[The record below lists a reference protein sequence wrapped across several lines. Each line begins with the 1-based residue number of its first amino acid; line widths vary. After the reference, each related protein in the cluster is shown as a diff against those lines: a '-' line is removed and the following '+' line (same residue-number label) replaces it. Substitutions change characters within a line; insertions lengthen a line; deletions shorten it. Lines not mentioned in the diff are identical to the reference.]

1 MESIK
6 QFKKSLKRFF
16 TKPKDTKNQQIVNG
30 WYKSYEALEKYAFND
45 VNKNQVRENLLQGIR
60 GQMIQSKPNRFWWL
74 STAAAIIIIGSFG
87 LWFVQHQS
95 QNKPLTYL
103 SSATKTGM
111 MKYLILS
118 DSTEVWLNASSKF
131 KYPTAFSKASRT
143 VYLPQG
149 EAFFQVKRDV
159 KRPFKVHVG
168 ELEVRVLGTSF
179 NINNYADLKSQ
190 TIVVNTGKVQ
200 VSLKNKVLAVM
211 EKGKQLSYNKSTGTF
226 DVKEVNQA
234 LSFSWRDGNTILQEA
249 NFETVAAVFKNL
261 YGVEL
266 KSKIENIHQFSYTL
280 TIQKQVSLADN
291 LSLICKMHHINY
303 RKEGNV
309 ILLY

>member
-6 QFKKSLKRFF
+6 QFRKSLKRFF
-16 TKPKDTKNQQIVNG
+16 TKSKDTKNQQIVNG

-45 VNKNQVRENLLQGIR
+45 VDKNQVRENLLQGIR
-60 GQMIQSKPNRFWWL
+60 GQMLQSNPHRLRWL
-74 STAAAIIIIGSFG
+74 SAAAVILIMGSFG
-87 LWFVQHQS
+87 LWLVKSQS
-95 QNKPLTYL
+95 QDKPLTYV

-111 MKYLILS
+111 LKYLVLS
-118 DSTEVWLNASSKF
+118 DSSEVWLNASSQF
-131 KYPTAFSKASRT
+131 KYPTTFAKASRT

-159 KRPFKVHVG
+159 KRPFKVYVG
-168 ELEVRVLGTSF
+168 KLEVRVLGTSF
-179 NINNYADLKSQ
+179 NINNYSDFKTQ
-190 TIVVNTGKVQ
+190 TIVVNTGRVQ
-200 VSLKNKVLAVM
+200 VSAKNKVLAVL
-211 EKGKQLSYNKSTGTF
+211 EKGKQLTYNKTTGVF

-234 LSFSWRDGNTILQEA
+234 LSFSWRDGNTVLQDA
-249 NFETVAAVFKNL
+249 SFETVATVFKNL

-266 KSKIENIHQFSYTL
+266 KSNIQNIHQFSYTL
-280 TIQKQVSLADN
+280 TIQKQVSLEEN

-303 RKEGNV
+303 RKEGSV